1 MPDWDGDSVG
11 FRLSEVRQQEKLG
24 QCPWEA
30 ADGVE
35 RGEKRMP
42 RCVCSSLGAPPQLCC
57 PFLHQQLSAGSPR
70 VFQQV
75 PADGLKARIHL
86 DNNCNL
92 SS

>member
-11 FRLSEVRQQEKLG
+11 FGLSEVRQQEKPG
-24 QCPWEA
+24 QCPREA

-35 RGEKRMP
+35 RGEKWMP
-42 RCVCSSLGAPPQLCC
+42 RCTRSSLGAPSQQCC
-57 PFLHQQLSAGSPR
+57 PFLHQQLSTGSPR